1 VSRLW
6 AAAATAATGAA
17 HDDMVKAERRI
28 SAMGNTFACCHCT
41 PCTPYHNTK
50 INHEAALGCFAL
62 ARASQHSSEKSQ
74 RSSRACVWKK
84 KKKGLRTQLRCQR
97 FMVGEAV
104 RSHCKG
110 IDLLWRKL
118 QLSCLLGAEVRYFL
132 DHFCMEIRGRC
143 CGG

>member
-1 VSRLW
+1 MFCLGES
-6 AAAATAATGAA
+6 
-17 HDDMVKAERRI
+17 I
-28 SAMGNTFACCHCT
+28 
-41 PCTPYHNTK
+41 
-50 INHEAALGCFAL
+50 AALVGEIATFKQSL
-62 ARASQHSSEKSQ
+62 R
-74 RSSRACVWKK
+74 VKK

-97 FMVGEAV
+97 FIVGEAV